1 MNMKEPSLIAESS
14 DGKVKTRIQAE
25 VIEVNY
31 GESARLLVK
40 KTYACTTAIPQPN
53 HKLLK

>member
-53 HKLLK
+53 PKLLK